1 MINIEKAVAEIQDI
15 KNFLKWLKKNG
26 WKVLMAIFVLIN
38 ILRVNIV
45 LVVINISETAI
56 SEIYVSEISIL
67 GFVLLSMIILR

>member
-45 LVVINISETAI
+45 LVVINVSETAV
-56 SEIYVSEISIL
+56 SKTCVSEISIL
-67 GFVLLSMIILR
+67 